1 MKTDLKKGNSTM
13 LEFVLD
19 LNNSYVVPAH
29 RFLGIDS
36 DSNTV
41 MEVMFQNKIGTLDA
55 GKIVLTT
62 NDNDG
67 LSFKRVAQA
76 LANAMRPN
84 KAGKHVVVA
93 NVLTGKFIHPDIVGI
108 TSIAA

>member
-13 LEFVLD
+13 LEFVD
-19 LNNSYVVPAH
+19 DASNAIVVPAH
-29 RFLGIDS
+29 RFLGVDTTDGTDVEVFFQISEGTS
-36 DSNTV
+36 DADKV
-41 MEVMFQNKIGTLDA
+41 
-55 GKIVLTT
+55 VLAI

-67 LSFKRVAQA
+67 LGFKRVCQA

-93 NVLTGKFIHPDIVGI
+93 NTLTGKFIHPDITEV
-108 TSIAA
+108 TAVS